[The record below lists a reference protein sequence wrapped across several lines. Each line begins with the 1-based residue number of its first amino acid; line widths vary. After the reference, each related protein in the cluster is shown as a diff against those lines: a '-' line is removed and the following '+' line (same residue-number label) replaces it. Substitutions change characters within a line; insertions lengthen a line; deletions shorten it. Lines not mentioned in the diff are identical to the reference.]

1 MCWTVSEIVIIV
13 TNTCLA
19 SGGTEAK
26 TVWDGPY
33 PLQLLIIVALKQVV
47 LIVSDNVPT
56 ATLYFLE
63 GVDTSGC
70 DESVGGQVLYL
81 ELTVIFDFTV
91 FPLGL
96 TWNENPT
103 GNIEPEAAAV
113 RVCRQRA
120 ANVVMNHRRLEFHR
134 LFAIWLN
141 VSSRILMN
149 GLHSWHSDWINQRNI
164 ITVEMEVQLKTRITK
179 LSTDKKVKY
188 TLSYNYKGSM

>member
-26 TVWDGPY
+26 TVCDGPY

-70 DESVGGQVLYL
+70 DESVGGQVFYL

-120 ANVVMNHRRLEFHR
+120 ALGLTECRHESLTSGISQAVCNLIQC
-134 LFAIWLN
+134 LFTYFNEWA
-141 VSSRILMN
+141 SLM
-149 GLHSWHSDWINQRNI
+149 
-164 ITVEMEVQLKTRITK
+164 T
-179 LSTDKKVKY
+179 
-188 TLSYNYKGSM
+188 